1 MSEVVIKLPVRTGR
15 ETQLFGAYLDRFMAD
30 CSAEAERL
38 APFSDA
44 PYLMVHSHPLAG
56 HELKVLT
63 FQHHA
68 AARAFSN
75 GWERTRSDLNSRRDI
90 VESAKYA

>member
-1 MSEVVIKLPVRTGR
+1 MSDVVIELPVRAGR
-15 ETQLFGAYLDRFMAD
+15 ETQLFGAYLDRFIAN

-44 PYLMVHSHPLAG
+44 PYLMVHSLPLAG
-56 HELKVLT
+56 HDLKVLT

-68 AARAFSN
+68 AARAFSH
-75 GWERTRSDLNSRRDI
+75 GWARTRGDLSSREGI